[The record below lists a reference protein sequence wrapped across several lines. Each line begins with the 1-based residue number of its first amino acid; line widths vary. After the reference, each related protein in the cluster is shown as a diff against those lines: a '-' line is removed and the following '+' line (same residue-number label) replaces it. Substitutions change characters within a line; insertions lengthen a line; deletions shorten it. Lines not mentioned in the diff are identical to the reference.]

1 MKSTISLPDQFEH
14 DFSYEA
20 NGQLCNG
27 AQGTLTEI
35 AIQAGQIKA
44 VFGLNFDLDI
54 KDFYPSFAQHYQ
66 PYLALVCPQL
76 GLIQTS
82 ATGNLH
88 GYLLFQESITSQRA
102 RKYHRFLKDFL
113 FADGASSFTMA
124 RRQPGSI
131 NSKHGDGFVVQELQT
146 ASKISQL
153 EIDLLR
159 LPAQEEGSALPRW
172 LERSFRALFQL
183 LSLDGQPYWREGRT
197 NGICP
202 IHGSGNNPNQAAYHP
217 ATASIA
223 CFGDCRQGQD
233 SPQSISYRQI
243 LEELVFNSD
252 LSDRFQLAD
261 SADGPLIWQPNSS
274 QKNQELV
281 QRLSASQE
289 YVRMGRQLFK
299 ICQGEMISLADYSAQ
314 AIGKSWATSIT
325 VRRYDAKTGDLTPYH
340 FTAAEVES
348 ILLNHIKSF
357 PEVRYR
363 LHRSALN
370 QQQQWTPGGLDGA
383 YFTTRGIQAEI
394 PAAGQCPLLQS
405 LLDMWSWKTQADRTN
420 AAATLLNRIFSAV
433 SDFDGKH
440 LVTIIS
446 GNQQGVGKTEFANC
460 VLMLAQGS
468 TNALL
473 TEQEVVKGDFE
484 RSLVPKI
491 KDQAVSALLVDNV
504 VGGRD
509 GKFNSTN
516 IVPLITNKRL
526 AGRLFH
532 SQNQLNLPNNF
543 QWLLTTNGASYSKD
557 LIERSILVEIQ
568 YVGDPIRRQSNGS
581 PLQLVEENI
590 EPLQAELKG
599 LYLHWIE
606 LGGPEHRLAGRNPE
620 FFSLMNSI
628 LVSNGFHSF
637 DANRNTL
644 RQSSADAETDLL
656 YELISIITSG
666 IISPLAQIKSS
677 ASQLVDGLEES
688 TKFQYCGAGSRRSQ
702 ETKLGKCLTRL
713 VGREIWWEG
722 KTYRFNSGKVNNGH
736 KFFFQQVEIK
746 DPEEEDHF
754 LAPTLVANQAQ
765 TLTESS
771 QPELV
776 AEEETEQF
784 SLGGDLNEI
793 FDA

>member
-1 MKSTISLPDQFEH
+1 MQTTTSLPDQFEH

-20 NGQLCNG
+20 NGQLYNG
-27 AQGTLTEI
+27 AQGTQTEV
-35 AIQAGQIKA
+35 AIQARRIKA
-44 VFGLNFDLDI
+44 LFGLNFDLDI
-54 KDFYPSFAQHYQ
+54 RDFHPSFAPHYRS
-66 PYLALVCPQL
+66 YLALVCPQL

-82 ATGNLH
+82 AAGNLH
-88 GYLLFQESITSQRA
+88 GYLLFQESITSLQA
-102 RKYHRFLKDFL
+102 QKYYRFLKDFL

-131 NSKHGDGFVVQELQT
+131 NSKHGDGFVVQELQA
-146 ASKISQL
+146 ASKVSPK
-153 EIDLLR
+153 EIDLLQQ
-159 LPAQEEGSALPRW
+159 PEQEEVSALPRW
-172 LERSFRALFQL
+172 LEQSFRALFQH
-183 LSLDGQPYWREGRT
+183 LSIDGQLYWREGRT

-202 IHGSGNNPNQAAYHP
+202 IHGSGNNPNQATYHP

-243 LEELVFNSD
+243 LEKQVFNSD

-261 SADGPLIWQPNSS
+261 SVDGCLIWQPNSS
-274 QKNQELV
+274 PRNQELV

-299 ICQGEMISLADYSAQ
+299 ICQGEMVSLADYSAQ
-314 AIGKSWATSIT
+314 AISKSWATSIP
-325 VRRYDAKTGDLTPYH
+325 VSRYNAETGQLTPYH

-348 ILLNHIKSF
+348 ILLDHIKSF

-370 QQQQWTPGGLDGA
+370 QQQQWTSVGLDGA
-383 YFTTRGIQAEI
+383 YFTSQGIQAEI
-394 PAAGQCPLLQS
+394 PADGQCPLLQS
-405 LLDMWSWKTQADRTN
+405 LLDMWTWKTPADRTN

-491 KDQAVSALLVDNV
+491 KNQAVSALLVDNV
-504 VGGRD
+504 VGGLNNE
-509 GKFNSTN
+509 FNSTN
-516 IVPLITNKRL
+516 IVPMITNKRL

-568 YVGDPIRRQSNGS
+568 YVGDPIRRQSNNS

-599 LYLHWIE
+599 LYLHWID
-606 LGGPEHRLAGRNPE
+606 LGEPQHPLAGRNPK

-656 YELISIITSG
+656 YELISIITPAT
-666 IISPLAQIKSS
+666 PLLWPRSNLVP
-677 ASQLVDGLEES
+677 AS
-688 TKFQYCGAGSRRSQ
+688 
-702 ETKLGKCLTRL
+702 
-713 VGREIWWEG
+713 W
-722 KTYRFNSGKVNNGH
+722 
-736 KFFFQQVEIK
+736 
-746 DPEEEDHF
+746 
-754 LAPTLVANQAQ
+754 LAV
-765 TLTESS
+765 
-771 QPELV
+771 
-776 AEEETEQF
+776 
-784 SLGGDLNEI
+784 
-793 FDA
+793 